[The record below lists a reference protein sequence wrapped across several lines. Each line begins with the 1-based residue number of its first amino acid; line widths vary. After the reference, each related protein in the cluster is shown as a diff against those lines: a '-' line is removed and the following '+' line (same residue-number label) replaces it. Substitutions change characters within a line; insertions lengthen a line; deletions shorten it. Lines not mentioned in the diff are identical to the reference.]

1 MLTKHG
7 IVAVGILGLWISGA
21 NAVDL
26 NTDALKKMQ
35 QEGHKI
41 VEEQGAVRSL
51 RLANGNCLAA
61 AGKPGQAGANLV
73 VQKCNANANPQKW
86 TFDGQG
92 RLVSHGGTCV
102 GTAGNSSKHGT
113 NAVLQKCAGQPQ
125 QTWSLDKQARLAG
138 PNGLCLQATGGNVMA
153 AKCGNSASQKWQ

>member
-1 MLTKHG
+1 MSTKQG
-7 IVAVGILGLWISGA
+7 IVAMVVLGLWISAA

-41 VEEQGAVRSL
+41 VEEQGALLTL

-61 AGKPGQAGANLV
+61 AGKPGQVGANLV
-73 VQKCNANANPQKW
+73 VQKCDDNASAQKW
-86 TFDGQG
+86 QFDQQG

-102 GTAGNSSKHGT
+102 GIAGNASKHGS
-113 NAVLQKCAGQPQ
+113 NAQLQECAGNPQ
-125 QTWSLDKQARLAG
+125 QKWSHDKQGRLAG
-138 PNGLCLQATGGNVMA
+138 HKGLCLQATGGNVMA
-153 AKCGNSASQKWQ
+153 ANCGKSPSQKWR